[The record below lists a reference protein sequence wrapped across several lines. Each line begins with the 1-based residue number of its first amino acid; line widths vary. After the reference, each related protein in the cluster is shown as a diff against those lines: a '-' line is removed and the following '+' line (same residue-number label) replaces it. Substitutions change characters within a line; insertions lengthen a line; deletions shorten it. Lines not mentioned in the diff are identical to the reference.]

1 MNIDMDREDNCLE
14 DYEMYK
20 IIKVYCFILYFQMQ
34 FGLVVI
40 YIGYNMMIDCEF
52 FQGFNYVVFIYVFML
67 IVLFFNFY
75 IKVYFKK
82 LIKNS

>member
-20 IIKVYCFILYFQMQ
+20 IIIVYCFILYFQMQ